1 MIVDTAEIQGII
13 TDYFEQLYVNRL
25 ENLEEMDK
33 FPDTYNLPRWNQEE
47 TEILNRTIMS
57 NMYDYVIIKCLPT
70 KKTPELGGFTAE
82 FYKFLFQFFSNYSK
96 NIEEEGILPSSFF
109 KPSITLTSK

>member
-1 MIVDTAEIQGII
+1 MIVDTTEIQGII

-47 TEILNRTIMS
+47 TEILKRPIMS
-57 NMYDYVIIKCLPT
+57 NTYD
-70 KKTPELGGFTAE
+70 
-82 FYKFLFQFFSNYSK
+82 
-96 NIEEEGILPSSFF
+96 
-109 KPSITLTSK
+109 

>member
-1 MIVDTAEIQGII
+1 MIVDTTEIQGII

-47 TEILNRTIMS
+47 TEILKRPIMS
-57 NMYDYVIIKCLPT
+57 NMYD
-70 KKTPELGGFTAE
+70 
-82 FYKFLFQFFSNYSK
+82 
-96 NIEEEGILPSSFF
+96 
-109 KPSITLTSK
+109 

>member
-47 TEILNRTIMS
+47 TEILKRPVMS
-57 NMYDYVIIKCLPT
+57 NMYD
-70 KKTPELGGFTAE
+70 
-82 FYKFLFQFFSNYSK
+82 
-96 NIEEEGILPSSFF
+96 
-109 KPSITLTSK
+109 

>member
-1 MIVDTAEIQGII
+1 MKK

-47 TEILNRTIMS
+47 TEILKRPVMS
-57 NMYDYVIIKCLPT
+57 NMYD
-70 KKTPELGGFTAE
+70 
-82 FYKFLFQFFSNYSK
+82 
-96 NIEEEGILPSSFF
+96 
-109 KPSITLTSK
+109 

>member
-47 TEILNRTIMS
+47 TEILKRPIMS
-57 NMYDYVIIKCLPT
+57 NMYD
-70 KKTPELGGFTAE
+70 
-82 FYKFLFQFFSNYSK
+82 
-96 NIEEEGILPSSFF
+96 
-109 KPSITLTSK
+109 

>member
-1 MIVDTAEIQGII
+1 MTVDTTEIQGII

-47 TEILNRTIMS
+47 TEILKQTN
-57 NMYDYVIIKCLPT
+57 N
-70 KKTPELGGFTAE
+70 E
-82 FYKFLFQFFSNYSK
+82 
-96 NIEEEGILPSSFF
+96 
-109 KPSITLTSK
+109 